1 MNLFALP
8 WLELSLA
15 VGLVGSACVCL
26 VRDAVA
32 AFRWCV
38 AFAAVSLGCVSI
50 AALAFFLG
58 HAPHPNWGVWDWAG
72 RRLLAVDELNAPL
85 LPVVA
90 LLQLL
95 TILTTA
101 RTKMIRFSFAGAL
114 VGGGVRLAAFACVVP
129 WLLVLL
135 LALDAALPV
144 LEIRRRGGSGRLS
157 AIHAALFVGLLVA
170 GWWCTAGATFPAA
183 GAVLLL
189 VAAAV
194 RTGLIPAQV
203 WVTDVFESGS
213 FGTAMLFTA
222 PLAAGWVIVRLAFP
236 LAPGWAV
243 ESFGVVALVT
253 AAYTAG
259 VGVIQ
264 TDARRF
270 FACLCVSHT
279 SLVLVGFGLQTPIA
293 VTGSLV
299 MWMSAAVSL
308 TGLGLTLRAVEARVG
323 PLSLTE
329 FRGLYGQAPALA
341 VCFLM
346 TGLAAVG
353 FPGTSGF
360 VAIELLVD
368 EAVGSH
374 EAVGLVVVLTSA
386 VNGIGVVRA
395 YLLLFTGRRHMT
407 GVSLGITLRERIAV
421 VTVVALILAGGVF
434 PQAYIESRHR
444 AAQVILRWRTPPPE
458 PAIHW

>member
-1 MNLFALP
+1 
-8 WLELSLA
+8 
-15 VGLVGSACVCL
+15 
-26 VRDAVA
+26 
-32 AFRWCV
+32 
-38 AFAAVSLGCVSI
+38 
-50 AALAFFLG
+50 
-58 HAPHPNWGVWDWAG
+58 
-72 RRLLAVDELNAPL
+72 
-85 LPVVA
+85 
-90 LLQLL
+90 
-95 TILTTA
+95 
-101 RTKMIRFSFAGAL
+101 
-114 VGGGVRLAAFACVVP
+114 
-129 WLLVLL
+129 
-135 LALDAALPV
+135 
-144 LEIRRRGGSGRLS
+144 
-157 AIHAALFVGLLVA
+157 
-170 GWWCTAGATFPAA
+170 
-183 GAVLLL
+183 
-189 VAAAV
+189 
-194 RTGLIPAQV
+194 
-203 WVTDVFESGS
+203 
-213 FGTAMLFTA
+213 
-222 PLAAGWVIVRLAFP
+222 
-236 LAPGWAV
+236 
-243 ESFGVVALVT
+243 VALVT

-259 VGVIQ
+259 IGVIQ

-299 MWMSAAVSL
+299 MWISAAVSL

-395 YLLLFTGRRHMT
+395 YLLLFTGRRHTT

-434 PQAYIESRHR
+434 PQTYIESRHR
-444 AAQVILRWRTPPPE
+444 AAREILHGRSTPPE
-458 PAIHW
+458 PANHR